1 VVAFHSD
8 SCGSCKV
15 QKPNLEAVLS
25 ESPLQATRG
34 LMANFETTSEF
45 RKSLGK
51 SIRGPSTVVIFK
63 GDQEIARVQGET
75 KREKLLAFIS
85 KSVTE

>member
-1 VVAFHSD
+1 
-8 SCGSCKV
+8 
-15 QKPNLEAVLS
+15 
-25 ESPLQATRG
+25 
-34 LMANFETTSEF
+34 MANFETTSEF